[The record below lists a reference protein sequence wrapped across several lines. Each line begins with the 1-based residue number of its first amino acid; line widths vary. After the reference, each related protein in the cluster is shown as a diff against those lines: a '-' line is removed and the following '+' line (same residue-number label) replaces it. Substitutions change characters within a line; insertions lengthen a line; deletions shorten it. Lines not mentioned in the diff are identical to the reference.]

1 MIKINYGNYKKYF
14 YISVSF
20 KTHCK
25 RLEEGC
31 FVNIL
36 RPFFTSIS
44 RLHSLVS
51 STVFPPF
58 TTELR
63 FYYCKEIP
71 SNFFFKVHE
80 HCLKMQ
86 KNNLM
91 LLEFW
96 KINCNHSTCIKN
108 TKTLRTNN

>member
-51 STVFPPF
+51 STVFPPLLQSLDF
-58 TTELR
+58 ITVKR
-63 FYYCKEIP
+63 FQVI
-71 SNFFFKVHE
+71 FFLSSWTLSKNAKKQFNAVGI
-80 HCLKMQ
+80 LK
-86 KNNLM
+86 N
-91 LLEFW
+91 
-96 KINCNHSTCIKN
+96 
-108 TKTLRTNN
+108 